1 MRASP
6 QQPPPEPLLQQPH
19 PRTGTS
25 IQPHLRIRASHAM
38 VASFRTR
45 EGGFRYRISLPYR
58 RSLFFTPNAS
68 ENASRTPGSLFEHR
82 MRIQYRRRPS
92 PVPNATK
99 PERGKSLLTPNSSNC
114 QKRRDQCKK
123 RSPGCRREQ
132 ENHSQK
138 VCNTAPDLLNTSRK
152 SRCRQNPL
160 NATQKKL
167 LSAPGIFAD
176 CYRLSP
182 PTPRGWV
189 AKTYLYKRRTTAT
202 RDCRSS
208 LERKTGLGPATSTL
222 ARLRSTN

>member
-1 MRASP
+1 
-6 QQPPPEPLLQQPH
+6 
-19 PRTGTS
+19 
-25 IQPHLRIRASHAM
+25 M

-45 EGGFRYRISLPYR
+45 EGGFRYRISLLYR

-82 MRIQYRRRPS
+82 MRIPYRRRPS

-99 PERGKSLLTPNSSNC
+99 PERGKSLLAPNSSNC

-138 VCNTAPDLLNTSRK
+138 VCDTAPNLLNISRK

-160 NATQKKL
+160 NATPKKVTQCPRNLRRL
-167 LSAPGIFAD
+167 LQVESADPSGVGCKDLPIQTPND
-176 CYRLSP
+176 SHKGLSFIVGAENG
-182 PTPRGWV
+182 TR
-189 AKTYLYKRRTTAT
+189 T
-202 RDCRSS
+202 RDLNLGKVALYQLSYFRNITPYLAVGITKVRSFF
-208 LERKTGLGPATSTL
+208 
-222 ARLRSTN
+222 

>member
-1 MRASP
+1 
-6 QQPPPEPLLQQPH
+6 
-19 PRTGTS
+19 
-25 IQPHLRIRASHAM
+25 M

-82 MRIQYRRRPS
+82 MRIPYRRRPS

-99 PERGKSLLTPNSSNC
+99 QERGKSLLTPNSSNC

-138 VCNTAPDLLNTSRK
+138 VCDTAPNLLNTSRK

-160 NATQKKL
+160 NATPKKL

-176 CYRLSP
+176 CYRLSL

>member
-1 MRASP
+1 
-6 QQPPPEPLLQQPH
+6 
-19 PRTGTS
+19 
-25 IQPHLRIRASHAM
+25 M

-45 EGGFRYRISLPYR
+45 EGGFRYRIFLPYR

-82 MRIQYRRRPS
+82 MRIPYRRRPS

-99 PERGKSLLTPNSSNC
+99 QERGKSLLTPNSSNC

-138 VCNTAPDLLNTSRK
+138 VCNTAPNLLNTSRK

-160 NATQKKL
+160 NAAPKL
-167 LSAPGIFAD
+167 PNATRIFAANPGGFAMPPKIHSKSTSPALTPHFMAFED
-176 CYRLSP
+176 THSGHLFYQSEMPIVPYRSLSQGIHI
-182 PTPRGWV
+182 RE
-189 AKTYLYKRRTTAT
+189 KYLTK
-202 RDCRSS
+202 
-208 LERKTGLGPATSTL
+208 L
-222 ARLRSTN
+222 

>member
-1 MRASP
+1 
-6 QQPPPEPLLQQPH
+6 
-19 PRTGTS
+19 
-25 IQPHLRIRASHAM
+25 M

-45 EGGFRYRISLPYR
+45 EGGFRYRISLLYC

-82 MRIQYRRRPS
+82 MRIPYRRRPS

-138 VCNTAPDLLNTSRK
+138 VCNTAPNLLNTSRK

-160 NATQKKL
+160 NATPKKL
-167 LSAPGIFAD
+167 LSAPGIFAANPGV
-176 CYRLSP
+176 LQ
-182 PTPRGWV
+182 
-189 AKTYLYKRRTTAT
+189 
-202 RDCRSS
+202 
-208 LERKTGLGPATSTL
+208 
-222 ARLRSTN
+222 